1 MRLAKRCRVTWSG
14 LLPTRAPQT
23 TRTSLIRAPSERRSA
38 IFAMK
43 VPPATG
49 LRETAAA
56 PASSAGLATRAATT
70 AVGSEC
76 AVDDPLGFVAV
87 TTARKVAPASV
98 SRRTKV
104 ESVAPATYAHVEPT
118 QRHQR

>member
-1 MRLAKRCRVTWSG
+1 MRLAKRCRATWSG
-14 LLPTRAPQT
+14 LPATRAPQT
-23 TRTSLIRAPSERRSA
+23 TRTPLIRAPSVRRSA
-38 IFAMK
+38 IFVVK

-49 LRETAAA
+49 LRDTAAA
-56 PASSAGLATRAATT
+56 PASSAGLANRAATT

-76 AVDDPLGFVAV
+76 AVDDPLGVVAV

-104 ESVAPATYAHVEPT
+104 EAVAPATWARVEPT
-118 QRHQR
+118 QPPQR